1 MRLEATE
8 LDTATQPLP
17 ADQIGRFSLHEA
29 ILNRLRDMIITGELQ
44 PGNKINEAQV
54 CARLGVSRTPLREA
68 LKYLASEGLVELVPR
83 RGAVVKKFTSKE
95 TRDMLEVIKSLEQLA
110 AERACEVASDAG
122 IANIRHMHDE
132 MVAAYEHGD
141 RLTYYKLNQSIHLAI
156 VALADNAA
164 LSDVH
169 AILQT
174 RLKRIRFVGHEGPV
188 KWAAAVGEHVEMM
201 EALEMRDAKRLKE
214 VIGRHLTEA
223 WLRVRDVAS
232 L

>member
-1 MRLEATE
+1 M
-8 LDTATQPLP
+8 QPLTV
-17 ADQIGRFSLHEA
+17 DQIGRYSLHDA
-29 ILNRLRDMIITGELQ
+29 IVNRLRDMIITGEMP
-44 PGNKINEAQV
+44 PGSKINEAQV

-188 KWAAAVGEHVEMM
+188 KWAAAVGEHVE
-201 EALEMRDAKRLKE
+201 
-214 VIGRHLTEA
+214 
-223 WLRVRDVAS
+223 
-232 L
+232 